1 MIYKHNKTGNLYS
14 LITVANKCDND
25 KFPKMMVYQS
35 LNDGQIYAR
44 PHKAFLNS
52 FTFVGG
58 EHV

>member
-14 LITVANKCDND
+14 VIAVANKCDNE

-44 PHKAFLNS
+44 PHKDFFNAF
-52 FTFVGG
+52 TVVGG

>member
-1 MIYKHNKTGNLYS
+1 MIYKYNKTWNIYS
-14 LITVANKCDND
+14 VITVANKCDND

-44 PHKAFLNS
+44 PHKDFLNA
-52 FTFVGG
+52 FTLLGG